1 MLVVVEDEAKV
12 AVAAV
17 IVKTV
22 EVVAEAMGVLVD
34 VLVDVV

>member
-1 MLVVVEDEAKV
+1 MVVVVKDEDKV

-17 IVKTV
+17 IVETV
-22 EVVAEAMGVLVD
+22 DVVAEAMGVLVV

>member
-1 MLVVVEDEAKV
+1 MVVVVEDKFEV
-12 AVAAV
+12 AVVAV

-22 EVVAEAMGVLVD
+22 DVVAEAMGVLVD